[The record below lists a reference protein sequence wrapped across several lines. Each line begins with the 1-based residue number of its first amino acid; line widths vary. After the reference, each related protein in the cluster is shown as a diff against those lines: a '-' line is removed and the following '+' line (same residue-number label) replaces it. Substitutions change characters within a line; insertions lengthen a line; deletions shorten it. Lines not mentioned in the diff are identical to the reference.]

1 MDYNSVKQKLETII
15 DKLDD
20 ISITSLTNCSN
31 IKLDLLRIKLE
42 FIEKLIAEKKFG

>member
-20 ISITSLTNCSN
+20 ISITSLT
-31 IKLDLLRIKLE
+31 LDLLRIKLE
-42 FIEKLIAEKKFG
+42 FIEKLIAEKKMRLNK